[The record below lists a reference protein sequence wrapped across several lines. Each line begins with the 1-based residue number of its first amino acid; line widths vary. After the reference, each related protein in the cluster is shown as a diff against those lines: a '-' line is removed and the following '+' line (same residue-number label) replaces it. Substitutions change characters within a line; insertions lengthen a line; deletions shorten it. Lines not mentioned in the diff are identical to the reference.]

1 MTSLMYTRFAT
12 QLENLLN
19 ELPQC
24 QGLAVALS
32 GGLDSMVLLE
42 LAQRFV
48 KDKGMPLCA
57 IHIHHGLSANAD
69 DWQAFSAE
77 QCRMRGIVFYSEQ
90 VVLSEQTRL
99 GIEAKARQARYQ
111 AMDKALP
118 AGYALLLGQHS
129 DDQVETFFLRL
140 KRGAGLKGLG
150 GMQALSYW
158 QQRPLLRPLLGISRK
173 QLQQY
178 VESHGLEHIHD
189 ESNDDSR
196 FDRNFLRNQVLPL
209 LNKRFPGFS
218 AKVAQTTELLQQQ
231 QRLLD
236 EIAAQDLTQLAV
248 NPQQLSLAPLMAL
261 GAARANNVLRYW
273 LQSHDVA
280 MPSQLQLQSLC
291 EQLLNARAD
300 SQPSLSLRTHSGDEV
315 SVRRFNEQLYLVENQ
330 VELLAQQLGCPGPH
344 TLKDARVL
352 SCEPGQGVR
361 APHAEEQ
368 VWVRFGVLNARIR
381 PQHKPYG
388 NKLSH
393 WLKELKV
400 PPWERQRIPLIF
412 YGDTLVAVVG
422 YFYNYDFL
430 AQQGLQWQL
439 KTTLPQSP
447 LM

>member
-1 MTSLMYTRFAT
+1 MYTRFAI
-12 QLENLLN
+12 QLAHLLN
-19 ELPQC
+19 ELPDC

-42 LAQRFV
+42 LAQRYAQE
-48 KDKGMPLCA
+48 KGMPLCA

-69 DWQAFSAE
+69 HWQAFCAE
-77 QCRMRGIVFYSEQ
+77 QCRRRGIAFYSEQ

-173 QLQQY
+173 QLQHF
-178 VESHGLEHIHD
+178 VERHDLKHIHD

-196 FDRNFLRNQVLPL
+196 FDRNFLRNQILPQ
-209 LNKRFPGFS
+209 LNKRFSGFS

-236 EIAAQDLTQLAV
+236 EIAAQDLTQLSV
-248 NPQQLSLAPLMAL
+248 NSEQLTLAPLMAL
-261 GAARANNVLRYW
+261 GEARANNALRYW

-291 EQLLNARAD
+291 AQLLSARAD
-300 SQPSLSLRTHSGDEV
+300 SQPSLTLRTHCGDEV
-315 SVRRFNEQLYLVENQ
+315 SVRRFNEQLYLVQHQ
-330 VELLAQQLGCPGPH
+330 VEPIAERLANPGIH
-344 TLKDARVL
+344 ALNDGRTLM
-352 SCEPGQGVR
+352 CQPGVGVR
-361 APHAEEQ
+361 APNADEQ

-412 YGDTLVAVVG
+412 YNDTLVAVVG

-439 KTTLPQSP
+439 TTTLP
-447 LM
+447 